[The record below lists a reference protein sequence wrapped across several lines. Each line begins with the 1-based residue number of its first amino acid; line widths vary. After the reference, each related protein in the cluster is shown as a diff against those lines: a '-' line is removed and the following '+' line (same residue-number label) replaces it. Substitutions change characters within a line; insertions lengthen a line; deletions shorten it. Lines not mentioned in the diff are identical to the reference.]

1 MAVSATVRTPV
12 MLVVLDGF
20 GLAPAGPGNAV
31 AAARTPTFDAIWE
44 AGPRTTLEASGKA
57 VGLPAGQMGNS
68 EVGHMNIGA
77 GRRVMQSLTYVDELI
92 ETGEFY
98 QNSVLRETMAAAS
111 ASTLHLMGL
120 VSDGG
125 VHSDLQ
131 HLLALLEAAARRP
144 PRRVRVHVF
153 TDGRDSAPDGGRS
166 YVEAVESRLQ
176 VLREQGLDARIA
188 TVVGRYFAMDRDRRW
203 ERTGQA
209 HAAVV
214 CASAPHRE
222 ETAAAAVAAAYA
234 RGETDEFIL
243 PTVVGDYEGM
253 ANGDAVIFFNFRAD
267 RARQLT
273 YALTQPGF
281 DGFVRCAAPTVA
293 FASLMEYDAET
304 RLPYAFA
311 LPRLNVGLS
320 EVVSAAGLRQYHTA
334 ETEKYAHVTSF
345 FNLQR
350 EEPFEGEDRRI
361 VPSPKVATYDLKP
374 EMSAFELTGATVAR
388 IAEGLDDFLLLN
400 YANPDM
406 VGHTGVLSA
415 AVAACEAVDGCLGR
429 LLEAWRARGG
439 TAVVIADHG
448 NAEQMLT
455 PAGEP
460 HTAHTTNP
468 VPCVL
473 VSNDPAVNAL
483 TLREGGALCDVAPTV
498 LDLMGL
504 VQPEAM
510 TGVSLIVR

>member
-1 MAVSATVRTPV
+1 AGGSDVPGRDAERPLAEGGRRPVGPQSPGPGRPLPGGARHRQTAARPHRSGHARTRRGRGALPRLDMAVSATVRTPV

-57 VGLPAGQMGNS
+57 VGLPAGQLGNS
-68 EVGHMNIGA
+68 EVGHRNIGA

-98 QNSVLRETMAAAS
+98 QNSVLRETITAAS

-209 HAAVV
+209 H
-214 CASAPHRE
+214 
-222 ETAAAAVAAAYA
+222 
-234 RGETDEFIL
+234 
-243 PTVVGDYEGM
+243 
-253 ANGDAVIFFNFRAD
+253 
-267 RARQLT
+267 
-273 YALTQPGF
+273 
-281 DGFVRCAAPTVA
+281 
-293 FASLMEYDAET
+293 
-304 RLPYAFA
+304 
-311 LPRLNVGLS
+311 
-320 EVVSAAGLRQYHTA
+320 
-334 ETEKYAHVTSF
+334 
-345 FNLQR
+345 
-350 EEPFEGEDRRI
+350 
-361 VPSPKVATYDLKP
+361 
-374 EMSAFELTGATVAR
+374 
-388 IAEGLDDFLLLN
+388 
-400 YANPDM
+400 
-406 VGHTGVLSA
+406 
-415 AVAACEAVDGCLGR
+415 
-429 LLEAWRARGG
+429 
-439 TAVVIADHG
+439 
-448 NAEQMLT
+448 
-455 PAGEP
+455 
-460 HTAHTTNP
+460 
-468 VPCVL
+468 
-473 VSNDPAVNAL
+473 
-483 TLREGGALCDVAPTV
+483 
-498 LDLMGL
+498 
-504 VQPEAM
+504 
-510 TGVSLIVR
+510 